1 MAAEPELLRGNR
13 RGSSAASLAWGS
25 EALGCLDRQ
34 ERMSTPKVTVLAPLG
49 SCNSPPVTTV
59 SCN

>member
-1 MAAEPELLRGNR
+1 MAAEPELLREN
-13 RGSSAASLAWGS
+13 SAASVAQGS

-34 ERMSTPKVTVLAPLG
+34 EIMSTPKVTVLAPLG
-49 SCNSPPVTTV
+49 SCNSPTVTTV